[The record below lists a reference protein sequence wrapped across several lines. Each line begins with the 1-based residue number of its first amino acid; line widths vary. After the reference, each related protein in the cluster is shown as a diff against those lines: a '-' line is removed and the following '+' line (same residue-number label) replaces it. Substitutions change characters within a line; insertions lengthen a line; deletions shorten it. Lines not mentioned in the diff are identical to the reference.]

1 MVAWYREGGKVKR
14 TRCVKNYWG
23 KAMEFSN
30 GRMQGIKG
38 RRYQQVLDHRIYFG
52 QIELLFL
59 DIQVETFNKQLN
71 THGQMSK
78 GRLDQSYKSESL
90 PGCG

>member
-30 GRMQGIKG
+30 GRM
-38 RRYQQVLDHRIYFG
+38 
-52 QIELLFL
+52 
-59 DIQVETFNKQLN
+59 
-71 THGQMSK
+71 
-78 GRLDQSYKSESL
+78 
-90 PGCG
+90 